1 MKKIFSLLLLSFL
14 VFGNS
19 YAQSSETRDVNDFT
33 GVSFGVAGELILEQG
48 NSFSVVLEG
57 DKDDLEEVET
67 LVRGDMLI
75 IRQDSW
81 LNWGNKKVTVYITM
95 PVIDDLSVSGSG
107 NLIAEKIK
115 ADDLEIS
122 VSGSGDIDLGELVA
136 NSVDCSISGSGT
148 IEIGEGTAGDGE
160 LSISGSGKYRGD
172 EFALKYLDVSISGS
186 GSCYTMVEEKLE
198 AHISGSGNVYYS
210 GSPNVDAKV
219 SGSGKVR
226 KR

>member
-1 MKKIFSLLLLSFL
+1 MKEIFSLLVLCLLL
-14 VFGNS
+14 TGNS

-48 NSFSVVLEG
+48 NSFRVVLEG
-57 DKDDLEEVET
+57 DNDHLEEIET
-67 LVRGDMLI
+67 LVKGDRLI
-75 IRQDSW
+75 IRNDRW
-81 LNWGNKKVTVYITM
+81 LNRGNKKVSVFITM
-95 PVIDDLSVSGSG
+95 PVINDLSVSGSG
-107 NLIAEKIK
+107 NIIAEKIK
-115 ADDLEIS
+115 ADDLGIS
-122 VSGSGDIDLGELVA
+122 VSGSGDIDLDELVA

-148 IEIGEGTAGDGE
+148 IEIGEGTAGEGE

-172 EFALKYLDVSISGS
+172 GFAFKYLDVSISGS

-198 AHISGSGNVYYS
+198 ARVSGSGDIYYS
-210 GSPNVDAKV
+210 GSPNVDARV

>member
-1 MKKIFSLLLLSFL
+1 MKKFFSLLLVSFL
-14 VFGNS
+14 VSGYSF
-19 YAQSSETRDVNDFT
+19 AQSSETRDVNDFT
-33 GVSFGVAGELILEQG
+33 GVSFGVAGDLILKQG

-57 DKDDLEEVET
+57 DKDYLEEIKTRVKDDR
-67 LVRGDMLI
+67 LLI
-75 IRQDSW
+75 RHDRW
-81 LNWGNKKVTVYITM
+81 LNWGNKKVSVYITM
-95 PVIDDLSVSGSG
+95 PVINDLSVSGSG
-107 NLIAEKIK
+107 NIIAEKIK

-136 NSVDCSISGSGT
+136 GSVDCSISGSGT
-148 IEIGEGTAGDGE
+148 IEISEGTAGDGE

-198 AHISGSGNVYYS
+198 ARVSGSGDIYYS
-210 GSPNVDAKV
+210 GSPNVDARV